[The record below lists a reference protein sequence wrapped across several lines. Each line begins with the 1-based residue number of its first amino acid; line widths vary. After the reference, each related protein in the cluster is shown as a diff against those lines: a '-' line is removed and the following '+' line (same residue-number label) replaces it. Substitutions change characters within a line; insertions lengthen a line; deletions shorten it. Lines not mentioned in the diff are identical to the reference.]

1 MRKVILAAC
10 LLSLS
15 GCTINLVDK
24 RLSREEVAAAFK
36 QRDAAIEGLA
46 QAIKELQPKEEEKK

>member
-1 MRKVILAAC
+1 
-10 LLSLS
+10 
-15 GCTINLVDK
+15 VDK

>member
-1 MRKVILAAC
+1 MRKIIIAAC

-36 QRDAAIEGLA
+36 QRDELIVGLA
-46 QAIKELQPKEEEKK
+46 EAIKELQPKEEEKK